1 MTEQV
6 ISDGNYYVRSAA
18 DTGLLLDAYT
28 GKDENGWSVN
38 ALRESG
44 SDEQIV
50 HVTNAADGS
59 VTISFPLTG
68 CAMEVRDGKMSD
80 DGILQQWDWDAGRPQ
95 RFTIVAVIGQ
105 SVEVGGKQLP
115 CYKILADGRPECA
128 VTTVENAW
136 FSTMGARACRLR
148 NADANPRAQLWAF
161 EPVAAPMSGTY
172 EVIPAANDGY
182 ALDVEGYSSA
192 DGARVITYT
201 RNAYNNQRLWVYP
214 FRDGLVRAVWCH
226 SMRFMEVYGDGIHSG
241 VENYARVQQYGEWR
255 EGDGEDGPGRND
267 SMWGIVPRGTM
278 RVNGAT
284 VPTYELRNLMS
295 SGTTYCLDVN
305 RNDVFDGGAVQM
317 YERNLTDAQRFALVP
332 SDMHDQSLPVPASV
346 GLTVGGRDYGSGT
359 VDDLSEARVS
369 FLCPAKAYK
378 ARFRVRARR
387 AGGEFGDW
395 GQWLN
400 VRTGLAANDGWGASG
415 QPDFEFADSSS
426 RRVLPTPLA
435 LPRVSAGG
443 TDCIEVQVMVRAYEA
458 GQGVKRGLNARGTSG
473 QSETIRVAA
482 TPRLT
487 IASATVGPDGLTL
500 AYESDWRGGGCT
512 LRVAGIGAGGGGTRD
527 LASRERSFSGLDGSS
542 GSVTIPWD
550 DMGRAPRAGE
560 RLAVDASLLTDL
572 RTRSGGAPAVTL
584 GDAPRRRDPECEAFV
599 SPDATD
605 RVSVVAGAADALR
618 AWERT
623 GGRGREMTEV
633 RASADGRRELDA
645 LCPLDREGRAL
656 VVIRRADGSWGA
668 TDVALPP
675 VTGHSYVW
683 NWPGGHAELSMGLG
697 EPARRADST
706 SRDHAAY
713 ATTGREYRA
722 YRFTGGAERDLSV
735 SGCVV
740 AGDAGDAGD
749 PWDALDALL
758 RAGHAT
764 FRDRFG
770 TVCDVAVTAVS
781 HPRQWDTHGEATVTQ
796 YQESR

>member
-1 MTEQV
+1 MASV
-6 ISDGNYYVRSAA
+6 IEDGNYYVRSAS
-18 DTGLLLDAYT
+18 DTSLCMDSYGATD
-28 GKDENGWSVN
+28 
-38 ALRESG
+38 ESG
-44 SDEQIV
+44 AAVSAWPQNGTDAQLV
-50 HVTNAADGS
+50 HVTNVDGG
-59 VTISFPLTG
+59 VALSFPLTG
-68 CAMEVRDGKMSD
+68 CALDVPNAALVAGAELRQWTWSDAEAQRFVLTDGGSTVSV
-80 DGILQQWDWDAGRPQ
+80 GGRPLK
-95 RFTIVAVIGQ
+95 AVRLAAKGDRSLMVTAGSAMGQ
-105 SVEVGGKQLP
+105 GRRLS
-115 CYKILADGRPECA
+115 LAKATGTD
-128 VTTVENAW
+128 
-136 FSTMGARACRLR
+136 
-148 NADANPRAQLWAF
+148 AQLWAF

-182 ALDVEGYSSA
+182 ALDVEGCSSA

-201 RNAYNNQRLWVYP
+201 RNAKNNQRLWVYP

-226 SMRFMEVYGDGIHSG
+226 SMRFMEVYGDGVHSG
-241 VENYARVQQYGEWR
+241 VENHARVQQYGGWR
-255 EGDGEDGPGRND
+255 EGDGEDGPGRDD

-346 GLTVGGRDYGSGT
+346 GLAVGGRDYGSGT
-359 VDDLSEARVS
+359 VADPSEARVS
-369 FLCPAKAYK
+369 FLCPARAYK

-387 AGGEFGDW
+387 AGGELGGW

-435 LPRVSAGG
+435 LPGVSAGG
-443 TDCIEVQVMVRAYEA
+443 TDCVEVQAMVRAYEA
-458 GQGVKRGLNARGTSG
+458 DQGGRRGLHARGTSG

-512 LRVAGIGAGGGGTRD
+512 LRVAGIGASGGGSWD

-542 GSVTIPWD
+542 GSVTIPWE

-560 RLAVDASLLTDL
+560 VLSVGASLLTDL
-572 RTRSGGAPAVTL
+572 RTRSDGAPAVTL

-599 SPDATD
+599 SPGATD
-605 RVSVVAGAADALR
+605 RVSVVAGGADALR
-618 AWERT
+618 AWELT
-623 GGRGREMTEV
+623 GGHGREMPEV
-633 RASADGRRELDA
+633 RAGADGRRELDA
-645 LCPLDREGRAL
+645 LCPLDRESRAL

-668 TDVALPP
+668 TDVALPAI
-675 VTGHSYVW
+675 TGHSYVW

-740 AGDAGDAGD
+740 AGGAGD
-749 PWDALDALL
+749 PWGALDALL

-796 YQESR
+796 FQESR